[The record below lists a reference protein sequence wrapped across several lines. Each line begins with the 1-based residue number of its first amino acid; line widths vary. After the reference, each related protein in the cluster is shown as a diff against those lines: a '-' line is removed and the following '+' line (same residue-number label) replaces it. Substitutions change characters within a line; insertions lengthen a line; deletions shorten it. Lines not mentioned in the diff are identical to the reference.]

1 MALFKQNKTIS
12 DLPGPMKTDF
22 EMSKPDFDDDFP
34 KYTPTIGN
42 FESTKDQKKSP
53 MPFMPKK
60 IMIGENMQ
68 NKKANRPIFIKIDKY
83 EEAIDHISSVKDKVK
98 EIEQIVD
105 SLRKIKKEED
115 QALDEWKENLN
126 QIKEKLLIVD
136 KNLFQD

>member
-12 DLPGPMKTDF
+12 DLPGPMRTDF

-34 KYTPTIGN
+34 RYTPAIGN

-60 IMIGENMQ
+60 IMMDEG
-68 NKKANRPIFIKIDKY
+68 KKTNRPIFIKIDKY

-98 EIEQIVD
+98 EIEQIVEN
-105 SLRKIKKEED
+105 LKKIKKEED
-115 QALDEWKENLN
+115 QALDEWKDSLN
-126 QIKEKLLIVD
+126 QIKEKLSIVD